1 MPFLCLLPTDWL
13 GCCSLLRKSHFRPVR
28 LMPNR
33 ISIFL
38 FFIFCSSDWHAEE
51 CGMKWEL
58 VIVARHTR
66 GAEKQAKL
74 ILLTTRYRPCRARS
88 WAAYRSGNL
97 ARDKIASEPRA
108 FDCAIRRST
117 RRGDSNHKRAATSA
131 RRKITETGDV
141 NDRT

>member
-1 MPFLCLLPTDWL
+1 
-13 GCCSLLRKSHFRPVR
+13 
-28 LMPNR
+28 
-33 ISIFL
+33 
-38 FFIFCSSDWHAEE
+38 
-51 CGMKWEL
+51 MKWEL